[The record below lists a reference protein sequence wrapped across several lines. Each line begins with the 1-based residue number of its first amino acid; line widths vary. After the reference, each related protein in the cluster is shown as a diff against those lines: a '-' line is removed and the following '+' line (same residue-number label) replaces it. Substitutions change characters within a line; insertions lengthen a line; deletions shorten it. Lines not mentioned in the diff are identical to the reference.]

1 MIAAA
6 LECYHARTDPSREMT
21 TDPKAA
27 VEEMSKEAFEFYRC
41 HIAENLDLL
50 EYFEQATP
58 ANLSEHARIG

>member
-1 MIAAA
+1 
-6 LECYHARTDPSREMT
+6 MT